1 MNAQVR
7 SSNPALDYA
16 KWFLAL
22 ALIAASVAGN
32 YYFSSESLILRVVG
46 VLLALL
52 LALGVA
58 VTTTRGKA
66 INRLRQEAWVEVRKV
81 VWPARQETVQ
91 TTLVVIGFVLVVALI
106 LWGVDS
112 LLSWLVSIV
121 IG

>member
-32 YYFSSESLILRVVG
+32 YYFSAESLILRVVG